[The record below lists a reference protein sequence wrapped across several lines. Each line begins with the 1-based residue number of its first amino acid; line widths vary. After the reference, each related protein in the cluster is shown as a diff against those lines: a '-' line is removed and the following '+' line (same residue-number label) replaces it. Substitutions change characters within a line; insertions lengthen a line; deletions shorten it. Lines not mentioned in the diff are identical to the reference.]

1 MPLLWLNL
9 QKCYKKEV
17 FAMNNENYINNST
30 RLNAFFTKMYGF
42 MGLAVFVSAVTS
54 LMAINSPIT
63 YTLVTNRFAY
73 FAMVIAQF
81 LLVFIVPSRINK
93 GPLLSIVSLMVYAIF
108 EGFFFSIL
116 LLAYAGSAVV
126 MSFVAA
132 AGVFVVLAIMGTTT
146 KRDLSKIGN
155 QALAALIALII
166 VSIINMFLQS
176 TVITFFF
183 SFIGVIIFT
192 ALTAYDAQK
201 FKMMYLQYGAQVNET
216 SLAVSGA
223 LSLYLDFINLFIQL
237 LQIFTGLNGNR
248 D

>member
-1 MPLLWLNL
+1 
-9 QKCYKKEV
+9 
-17 FAMNNENYINNST
+17 
-30 RLNAFFTKMYGF
+30 MYGF
-42 MGLAVFVSAVTS
+42 MGLAVLVSAVTS

-63 YTLVTNRFAY
+63 YTLATNRLAY
-73 FAMVIAQF
+73 FGMIIAQF
-81 LLVFIVPSRINK
+81 LLVFLVPSRINK
-93 GPLLSIVSLMVYAIF
+93 SPLVSIVSLIVYAIF

-132 AGVFVVLAIMGTTT
+132 AGVFIVLAVMGTIT

-155 QALAALIALII
+155 QALAALIALIV
-166 VSIINMFLQS
+166 VSVINLFLQS
-176 TVITFFF
+176 TVITFAF

-201 FKMMYLQYGAQVNET
+201 FKMMFLQYETQVNET

-223 LSLYLDFINLFIQL
+223 LSLYLDFVNLFIQL

>member
-1 MPLLWLNL
+1 
-9 QKCYKKEV
+9 
-17 FAMNNENYINNST
+17 MNNENYINASS
-30 RLNAFFTKMYGF
+30 RLNSFLTKMYGF
-42 MGLAVFVSAVTS
+42 MGLAVLVSAVTS

-63 YTLVTNRFAY
+63 YTLATNRLAY
-73 FAMVIAQF
+73 FGMIIAQF
-81 LLVFIVPSRINK
+81 LLVFLVPSRINK
-93 GPLLSIVSLMVYAIF
+93 SPLVSIVSLIIYAIF

-132 AGVFVVLAIMGTTT
+132 AGVFIVLAVMGTIT

-155 QALAALIALII
+155 QALAALIALIV
-166 VSIINMFLQS
+166 VSVINLFLQS
-176 TVITFFF
+176 TVITFAF

-201 FKMMYLQYGAQVNET
+201 FKMVFLQYGTQVNET

-223 LSLYLDFINLFIQL
+223 LSLYLDFVNLFIQL